1 MILGL
6 HVTLSL
12 KIPEMKIDEAE
23 AKLLANAIADVLNY
37 YPTIKSFLEGKAAA
51 HVALMMA
58 VIQVYGT
65 RLVAIQLRLR
75 TEKQPPANVTVLNPT
90 SAFRPQG

>member
-1 MILGL
+1 MIVGL
-6 HVTLSL
+6 HITLAL
-12 KIPEMKIDEAE
+12 KIPEMKIEEAE
-23 AKLLANAIADVLNY
+23 AKLLANAIADVLQY

-65 RLVAIQLRLR
+65 RLIAFNLRVR
-75 TEKQPPANVTVLNPT
+75 NENKQPPDNVTIFNPAGLKQ
-90 SAFRPQG
+90 S